1 MADIPP
7 FFNLL
12 PTWLTHVGDKVG
24 DKVGNKFSNFERIG
38 QSLLSLK
45 NTKTDK

>member
-7 FFNLL
+7 FFNLS
-12 PTWLTHVGDKVG
+12 PTWLTHVG